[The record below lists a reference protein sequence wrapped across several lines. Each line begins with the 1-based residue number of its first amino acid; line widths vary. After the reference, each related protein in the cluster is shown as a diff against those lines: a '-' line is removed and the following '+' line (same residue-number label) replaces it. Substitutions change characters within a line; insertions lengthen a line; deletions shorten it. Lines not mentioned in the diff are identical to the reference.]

1 MKQLTR
7 LIVFILKA
15 IVALSLIALL
25 CAAGFSMSMN
35 YSSLYVMLN
44 DGMRERANVILYN
57 NDTSSMSKYYT
68 SYFMENDSYIA
79 LRDKYSS
86 YTVNSFGYELRCGS
100 LLTWPWATTAVI
112 TVDEAVYMIDGA
124 IKSSVKDRETAQ
136 LDGTYY
142 LLVW

>member
-79 LRDKYSS
+79 LRI
-86 YTVNSFGYELRCGS
+86 N
-100 LLTWPWATTAVI
+100 TAP
-112 TVDEAVYMIDGA
+112 T
-124 IKSSVKDRETAQ
+124 
-136 LDGTYY
+136 L
-142 LLVW
+142 